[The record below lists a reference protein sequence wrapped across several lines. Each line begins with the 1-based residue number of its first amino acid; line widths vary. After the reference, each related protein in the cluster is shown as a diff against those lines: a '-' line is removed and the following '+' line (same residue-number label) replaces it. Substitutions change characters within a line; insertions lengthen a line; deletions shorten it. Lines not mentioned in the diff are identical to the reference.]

1 MANENTI
8 KREWFVVDA
17 AGKRLGRLATE
28 VATVLRGKHKPTFTP
43 HVDSGDYVIVINAEK
58 IELTGNKW
66 DDKKYYT
73 HSNYPGGL
81 KEKTAKVLMQEKPT
95 RMVELAIKGMLPKG
109 KLGNQMYK
117 KLFVYAGEEHKQQA
131 QKPVVMVLKGQGEKM
146 AKSVMYR
153 GTGRRKSSVARVI
166 LRPGNG
172 VITVNGRTFEEYV
185 PSSLARLDV
194 SQPLVLTANENTFD
208 ISVNVNGGGI
218 IGQAGAIRLGITR
231 ALLEVNPEYRKILK
245 PAGLITRDPRV
256 KERKKYGLKKARR
269 APQFSKR

>member
-1 MANENTI
+1 MKTFMANENTI

-66 DDKKYYT
+66 NDKMYYT

-131 QKPVVMVLKGQGEKM
+131 QKPVVMVLKG
-146 AKSVMYR
+146 
-153 GTGRRKSSVARVI
+153 
-166 LRPGNG
+166 
-172 VITVNGRTFEEYV
+172 
-185 PSSLARLDV
+185 
-194 SQPLVLTANENTFD
+194 
-208 ISVNVNGGGI
+208 
-218 IGQAGAIRLGITR
+218 
-231 ALLEVNPEYRKILK
+231 
-245 PAGLITRDPRV
+245 
-256 KERKKYGLKKARR
+256 
-269 APQFSKR
+269 

>member
-1 MANENTI
+1 MKTFMANENTI

-28 VATVLRGKHKPTFTP
+28 VATVIRGKHKPTYTP

-58 IELTGNKW
+58 IELTGKKW

-117 KLFVYAGEEHKQQA
+117 KLFVYAGEEHKHQA
-131 QKPVVMVLKGQGEKM
+131 QKPVVMELKG
-146 AKSVMYR
+146 
-153 GTGRRKSSVARVI
+153 
-166 LRPGNG
+166 
-172 VITVNGRTFEEYV
+172 
-185 PSSLARLDV
+185 
-194 SQPLVLTANENTFD
+194 
-208 ISVNVNGGGI
+208 
-218 IGQAGAIRLGITR
+218 
-231 ALLEVNPEYRKILK
+231 
-245 PAGLITRDPRV
+245 
-256 KERKKYGLKKARR
+256 
-269 APQFSKR
+269 